1 MTIALHFYDIHS
13 SAGAQTMKI
22 RATVICE
29 HEGNILFVRKARSK
43 WALPGGKVERNER
56 PVGAAERELEEETGL
71 SVDGLLYLQELKAR
85 DTVHHVFEASV
96 VNISDAKPCNE
107 ITDCQ
112 WHPYGAIDELD
123 TTDATRH
130 IVKSFV
136 RRL

>member
-1 MTIALHFYDIHS
+1 
-13 SAGAQTMKI
+13 MKI

-29 HEGNILFVRKARSK
+29 HKGHILFVRKTRSK
-43 WALPGGKVERNER
+43 WALPGGKVERDER

-71 SVDGLLYLQELKAR
+71 NVDGLLYLQELKAR

-96 VNISDAKPCNE
+96 VNISEARPCNE
-107 ITDCQ
+107 IIDCR
-112 WHPYGAIDELD
+112 WHPYGAMDELD

-130 IVKSFV
+130 IVKSFL

>member
-1 MTIALHFYDIHS
+1 
-13 SAGAQTMKI
+13 MKI

-29 HEGNILFVRKARSK
+29 HEGHILFVRKARSK
-43 WALPGGKVERNER
+43 WALPGGKVERDER
-56 PVGAAERELEEETGL
+56 PVGAAARELEEETGL

-96 VNISDAKPCNE
+96 VNIEEARPRNE
-107 ITDCQ
+107 IVDCH
-112 WHPYGAIDELD
+112 WHAYTAMDQLD